1 MQEKNHAE
9 FYCLLCNSALSKLVF
24 FQLSNHISF
33 FFFVKKCRCN
43 SAKPKTYLAI
53 ICFFYSFFLPQIEL
67 TKLIRFYVHFCFIK
81 KFAQFSFND
90 GMQETLRCFPWFIFM
105 TCIHDLSA
113 KNNYCVRISIF
124 GLYIKFSLEI
134 PLFPDFLF
142 LIRTLAYEVDWEIL
156 FLHLDQL

>member
-1 MQEKNHAE
+1 MLNFIVLTAAASWSSSNFQTTSLFL
-9 FYCLLCNSALSKLVF
+9 FY
-24 FQLSNHISF
+24 
-33 FFFVKKCRCN
+33 FFVKKCRCN

-53 ICFFYSFFLPQIEL
+53 ICFFYSFFSPQTEL
-67 TKLIRFYVHFCFIK
+67 TKLIRFFVHFCFIK

-105 TCIHDLSA
+105 ACIHDLSA

-142 LIRTLAYEVDWEIL
+142 LIRTLAHEVDWEIL
-156 FLHLDQL
+156 FLHLDQF